1 MDAEQR
7 LLRDKQTLEMSEM
20 VRRVFSLPEIL
31 HKFPTLRPCAAV
43 LVSGGGDGEEEKGMG
58 CSEDQCGKPAS
69 T

>member
-20 VRRVFSLPEIL
+20 VRRVFSLPELL
-31 HKFPTLRPCAAV
+31 HQFPTLRAAV
-43 LVSGGGDGEEEKGMG
+43 LVSGGGDGEEEEGMG
-58 CSEDQCGKPAS
+58 CSEDQCGKPGS